1 MTPRAGILI
10 FLAAAFQLGA
20 AAADT
25 FAYWVQPCKGS
36 EVRCQEGDEQLAF
49 WAMAAWEKASAGVL
63 KLTPAMTESQ
73 ARIRVYWVSGR
84 EGLYGETRG
93 IARDAVHGA
102 DVYVRPTQE
111 GLGPEIAAVTSRDKL
126 FRDSIVYLT
135 VLHESGHALGLPH
148 TRGYEDIM
156 YSFAY
161 GGDILE
167 YFARFRRKLERR
179 ETIASASGLSEE
191 DIRRVKLIYSG
202 DKQSRQ

>member
-1 MTPRAGILI
+1 VTPRAGILI
-10 FLAAAFQLGA
+10 LLAAALQLGA
-20 AAADT
+20 AAAET

-36 EVRCQEGDEQLAF
+36 EVRCQDGDEQLAL
-49 WAMAAWEKASAGVL
+49 WALSAWEKASAGSL
-63 KLTPAMTESQ
+63 KLTPVLTEYQ

-93 IARDAVHGA
+93 IVRDAVHGA

-148 TRGYEDIM
+148 TRGYDDIM

-161 GGDILE
+161 GGDIVE
-167 YFARFRRKLERR
+167 YFARYRRKLEKRD
-179 ETIASASGLSEE
+179 TIASASGLSEE
-191 DIRRVKLIYSG
+191 DIRRVKLIYTG
-202 DKQSRQ
+202 DKAPRQ